1 MTGAPTTVGT
11 VENMGAAMVATEAAM
26 VATGA
31 AMVATGAAMVATGA
45 AMVDMEEEAGITVR
59 VM

>member
-1 MTGAPTTVGT
+1 MTGARTTVGT
-11 VENMGAAMVATEAAM
+11 VENMGAAMVVTGAAM

-45 AMVDMEEEAGITVR
+45 AMVDMEEEAGIMVR

>member
-31 AMVATGAAMVATGA
+31 AMVATGAAMV
-45 AMVDMEEEAGITVR
+45 DMEEEAGITVR

>member
-31 AMVATGAAMVATGA
+31 AMV
-45 AMVDMEEEAGITVR
+45 DMEEEAGITVR

>member
-1 MTGAPTTVGT
+1 VGT